1 MDAGLAAVLG
11 ATVGALGTGAT
22 GLAAALLSRNTA
34 RHQIRAESMRALR
47 ESRRATYLA
56 FAETHERYLDLL
68 STTLIP
74 LGRIERFPDRREE
87 WIEKAHKRWDQALKY
102 RQNEVQKIRVVLS
115 LDATRPV
122 ADAAL
127 KVTERFT
134 LLSGA
139 TRRAIEALKGQGLD
153 TGPLSPPLPGY
164 IELLAEEG
172 LDPEAP
178 DLGVLQDRAQDA
190 YKAFLRTAADAVGEN
205 GLLPSG

>member
-34 RHQIRAESMRALR
+34 RHQVKAESMRALR
-47 ESRRATYLA
+47 DSRRATYLA
-56 FAETHERYLDLL
+56 FAERHERYLDLL
-68 STTLIP
+68 STTLTP
-74 LGRIERFPDRREE
+74 LGRVERFPDQREE

-127 KVTERFT
+127 EVTEKCT

-139 TRRAIEALKGQGLD
+139 TRHAIEALKGQALD
-153 TGPLSPPLPGY
+153 TGPITPPLPGY
-164 IELLAEEG
+164 IELLAEAG
-172 LDPEAP
+172 LDPAAP
-178 DLGVLQDRAQDA
+178 DLHVLQGRAQDA